1 MLKEMLRLDLTKA
14 SQDRG
19 IPAKSIEKNADFFR
33 FLSFTFQKRLRYTM
47 LPLIY
52 SGKTEV
58 SS

>member
-1 MLKEMLRLDLTKA
+1 MLRLDLTKA
-14 SQDRG
+14 SQDRD

-47 LPLIY
+47 LTFIY